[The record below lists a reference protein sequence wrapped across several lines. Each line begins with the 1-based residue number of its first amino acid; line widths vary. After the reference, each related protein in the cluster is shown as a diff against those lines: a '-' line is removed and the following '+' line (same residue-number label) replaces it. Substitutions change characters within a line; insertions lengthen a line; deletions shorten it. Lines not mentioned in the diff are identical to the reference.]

1 MRTGTPLMLG
11 AWAFVERN
19 FRASR
24 RYWGW
29 EVAWLAYSVV
39 TVLAVT
45 YIAPGMQALTGAPA
59 SDINFLTIYL
69 LIGTLVWAFLADVF
83 DSTAFMVGWER
94 WEGTIEYTFMAP
106 IRLATML
113 LGSSVFS
120 VGYAALRSIVVFAI
134 AMLFFKIDLGDANIL
149 TAVIFLATGSV
160 GFLGVGITDDGDRI
174 CHPASRIRHLLSDI
188 GPARMASGDVLGIAR
203 PIRSRGNSSRDS
215 GGATYYRTW
224 RNPMAAHSYIGCHR
238 AAGRMDL
245 WRSRHIRQAH
255 WALEAHGLAP
265 AARSWR
271 NQRSRVIE

>member
-1 MRTGTPLMLG
+1 MRATTLRFLG

-29 EVAWLAYSVV
+29 EIAWLAYSVV

-120 VGYAALRSIVVFAI
+120 VAYAALRTMVVFAV
-134 AMLFFKIDLGDANIL
+134 AMLFFKIDLGNANIL
-149 TAVIFLATGSV
+149 TAMIFLATGSI
-160 GFLGVGITDDGDRI
+160 GFLGVGLM
-174 CHPASRIRHLLSDI
+174 ASTLPLMYVERGSQMTVIVSATLLLVSGI
-188 GPARMASGDVLGIAR
+188 YYPISVLPGWLQAMSWVSPARYVLEGIRAGILDGR
-203 PIRSRGNSSRDS
+203 PITEL
-215 GGATYYRTW
+215 GATLWPLVLISVVTVPLGVWIFGVAATYAKRT
-224 RNPMAAHSYIGCHR
+224 
-238 AAGRMDL
+238 GRL
-245 WRSRHIRQAH
+245 KRT
-255 WALEAHGLAP
+255 G
-265 AARSWR
+265 
-271 NQRSRVIE
+271 

>member
-160 GFLGVGITDDGDRI
+160 GFLGVGII
-174 CHPASRIRHLLSDI
+174 ASTLPLMYVERGSQMTVIVSATLLLVSGI
-188 GPARMASGDVLGIAR
+188 YYPISVLPGWLQAMSWVSPARYVLEGIRAGILEGR
-203 PIRSRGNSSRDS
+203 PITEL
-215 GGATYYRTW
+215 GATLWPLILISVVTVPLGVWIFGVAATYAKRT
-224 RNPMAAHSYIGCHR
+224 
-238 AAGRMDL
+238 GRL
-245 WRSRHIRQAH
+245 KRT
-255 WALEAHGLAP
+255 G
-265 AARSWR
+265 
-271 NQRSRVIE
+271 